1 MIFQVLQ
8 TLIGI
13 AVSLSLAIFAALAY
27 STYNSH
33 MIEKKA
39 KNAKTDSSRDLLTDE
54 TMQRGTDN
62 KQTIIR
68 LYWLL
73 RNEFHASLKLPPM
86 TGQTEREIVRKLSDL
101 STNKLTVDTLHKI
114 YLVYERARF
123 GNASISEPEMQ
134 SFLNDFRSINTS
146 SR

>member
-73 RNEFHASLKLPPM
+73 RNELHASLKLPPM
-86 TGQTEREIVRKLSDL
+86 TGQTEREIVRKLTDL

-134 SFLNDFRSINTS
+134 SFLNDFRSLNTS